1 MRAPGD
7 GELQGPSAAAAVLPR
22 SPLGTHQRYSK
33 RSPLTVW
40 LRPQVQKYFLAR
52 LWLILADPM
61 GQPFNDA
68 SGRTYLAG
76 RSASTLAI
84 GPVVTA
90 LFSLSSFRWLAVIL
104 VMQGP

>member
-52 LWLILADPM
+52 LWRILADPM

-68 SGRTYLAG
+68 SGRL
-76 RSASTLAI
+76 
-84 GPVVTA
+84 
-90 LFSLSSFRWLAVIL
+90 SLPDRVRPL
-104 VMQGP
+104 